1 MLFVN
6 SKQLSNSHRKLKN
19 IVGRNIIEEGVLVY
33 IIILIMNVLSETVL
47 LTKLYCGET
56 ASLAFALSKEIKMK
70 RLPSI
75 RRLFYI

>member
-19 IVGRNIIEEGVLVY
+19 KVGRNIIEEGVLVY
-33 IIILIMNVLSETVL
+33 IIILIMNVESETVL
-47 LTKLYCGET
+47 LTTLHYGEA
-56 ASLAFALSKEIKMK
+56 ASLAFALAKEIKMK

-75 RRLFYI
+75 RGLFYI